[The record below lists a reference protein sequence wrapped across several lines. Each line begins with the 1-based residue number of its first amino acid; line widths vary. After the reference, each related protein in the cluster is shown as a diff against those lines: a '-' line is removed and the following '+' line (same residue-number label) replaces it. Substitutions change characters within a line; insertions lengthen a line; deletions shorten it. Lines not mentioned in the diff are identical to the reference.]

1 MYIGV
6 DGVNPRAKRK
16 MPTSFG
22 VSGQNPPILCSVE
35 FIFFTFQYFVVS
47 LEELK
52 QTFLK
57 KESVE

>member
-6 DGVNPRAKRK
+6 DGGNPRARRK

-35 FIFFTFQYFVVS
+35 FIFFTFQYFVVC

-57 KESVE
+57 K